1 MHSVQNS
8 FFFPFNSAFVFL
20 LKVRLELS
28 SSGVPF
34 PEFLRNRVDGLIQC
48 LFSSTLREA
57 RFYRFSNINE

>member
-8 FFFPFNSAFVFL
+8 FFSPFNSAFVFL

-48 LFSSTLREA
+48 LCFPPPCVRPDFIDLA
-57 RFYRFSNINE
+57 I